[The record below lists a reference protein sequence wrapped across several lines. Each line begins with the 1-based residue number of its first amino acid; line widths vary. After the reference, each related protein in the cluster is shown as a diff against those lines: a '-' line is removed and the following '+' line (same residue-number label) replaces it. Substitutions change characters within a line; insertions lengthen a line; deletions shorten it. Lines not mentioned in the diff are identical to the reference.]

1 MNWIQSFSAVI
12 RVKGLCT
19 KWFLILVSPKYKL
32 YQIRCIIQQ
41 NNPVTQNDSCV
52 CELQLVKQ
60 AISFYRVGV
69 YTKESVWNKPKYYQN
84 DVTMKPTSPIDKDY
98 WETEI
103 DVYWTNLEFN

>member
-12 RVKGLCT
+12 RDKGLCT

-69 YTKESVWNKPKYYQN
+69 FTKESVGNKPKYYQN
-84 DVTMKPTSPIDKDY
+84 DVTMKPTSPIGQRLLR
-98 WETEI
+98 
-103 DVYWTNLEFN
+103 NRN

>member
-1 MNWIQSFSAVI
+1 MNWIQSFSAAI

-19 KWFLILVSPKYKL
+19 KRFLILVSPKYKL

-52 CELQLVKQ
+52 CVLEQLEKQ

-69 YTKESVWNKPKYYQN
+69 YTKESVGNKPKYYQN
-84 DVTMKPTSPIDKDY
+84 DVTMKPTSAIGQRLLR
-98 WETEI
+98 
-103 DVYWTNLEFN
+103 NRN